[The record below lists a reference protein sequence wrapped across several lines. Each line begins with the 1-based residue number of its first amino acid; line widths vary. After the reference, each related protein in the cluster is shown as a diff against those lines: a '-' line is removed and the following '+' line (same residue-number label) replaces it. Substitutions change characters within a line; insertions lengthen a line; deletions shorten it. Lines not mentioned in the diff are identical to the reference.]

1 MQYELVYNNLGYSL
15 PKYTAKISKEM
26 EEIDK
31 QNATMSVS
39 QDRKYKTMYDF
50 VRKTVGSEAAME
62 IFETDNFD
70 EVDLNAITI
79 SYLGIRAGYD
89 RPLLQAKRA
98 ANSIAIDENDKTV
111 QTIMKILEKPEEL
124 NKLIQTVD
132 KMPKNSQ
139 SMMGRFGA

>member
-1 MQYELVYNNLGYSL
+1 MHPCQYHRIESIRQFDRIHFQRFFFFIILV
-15 PKYTAKISKEM
+15 
-26 EEIDK
+26 
-31 QNATMSVS
+31 
-39 QDRKYKTMYDF
+39 KTMYDF
-50 VRKTVGSEAAME
+50 VQKTVGPEASME
-62 IFETDNFD
+62 IFETDSFD

-132 KMPKNSQ
+132 K

>member
-1 MQYELVYNNLGYSL
+1 MQYELMYNNLGYPL
-15 PKYTAKISKEM
+15 PKYTAKMSKEM

-31 QNATMSVS
+31 QNASMSVS

-62 IFETDNFD
+62 IFETDNFE
-70 EVDLNAITI
+70 EVDLNVITI
-79 SYLGIRAGYD
+79 SYLGIRTGYD
-89 RPLLQAKRA
+89 RPLLQAKRV

-124 NKLIQTVD
+124 NKLIQTVN

-139 SMMGRFGA
+139 FMMGRFGA

>member
-31 QNATMSVS
+31 QNASMSVS